1 MSMELIGV
9 IGIILLF
16 VLLCMRMY
24 IGIVMALIGFLGFG
38 LLTDFETSVSLFGVV
53 PYSTAHAY
61 TFTVLPLFVLM
72 GQFAFQSGIS
82 ADIYRTVDSWFG
94 QLPGGLAMAT
104 IVGCAFFGAICGSSL
119 ATAATM
125 GAVALP
131 EMKKYNYDPGLAAGS
146 IAVGGTLGIL
156 SIGVVIY
163 GIMVEESIGKLFI
176 AGILPGILLTL
187 FYMATVYITCII
199 KPEKGPRA
207 EKTTLRE
214 KILSLKGTWGM
225 LILFVLVMGGIYSG
239 IFTPTEA
246 GGIGAF
252 GAFVIALFRGRMNF
266 KSLIFCLRDSMQTTS
281 MIFLIL
287 IGAGV
292 FNVFMSVSQ
301 LAMHLA
307 DNIQTLE
314 VNRFIVLGGILFLYI
329 VLGCIMD

>member
-1 MSMELIGV
+1 MSVELIGV
-9 IGIILLF
+9 LGIALLF
-16 VLLCMRMY
+16 FLLCMRMY

-38 LLTDFETSVSLFGVV
+38 LLADFETSVSLFGVV
-53 PYSTAHAY
+53 PYSTAHQF

-104 IVGCAFFGAICGSSL
+104 IVGCALFGAICGSSL

-156 SIGVVIY
+156 IPPSIGFVIY
-163 GIMVEESIGKLFI
+163 GIMVEESIGKLFM

-207 EKTTLRE
+207 K
-214 KILSLKGTWGM
+214 KNNFKGKDP
-225 LILFVLVMGGIYSG
+225 V
-239 IFTPTEA
+239 TEGDLGHA
-246 GGIGAF
+246 DSFCPCHGRD
-252 GAFVIALFRGRMNF
+252 LFRYLYTHRGRRGRG
-266 KSLIFCLRDSMQTTS
+266 LRGICHCIVQTANEFQIT
-281 MIFLIL
+281 
-287 IGAGV
+287 
-292 FNVFMSVSQ
+292 
-301 LAMHLA
+301 HLLSSRFHA
-307 DNIQTLE
+307 DNFDDLSYPHRGQRLQCLYE
-314 VNRFIVLGGILFLYI
+314 RFTASHAP
-329 VLGCIMD
+329 C